1 MKGQILHISESTLII
16 RAENDQ
22 KLEVSISEIKSE
34 ITPHVGDDVD
44 FDIIEE
50 KAVNIFILRQTA
62 SLDEHLTS
70 AKKMAGNLYSKAK
83 GQLNEENAKKAKD
96 LASQATNK
104 AKESLKNIDYSKA
117 TDAIKNLKL
126 PTNTGVTQL
135 HNKFSFLIVVLI
147 FISMILPLVDIGFG
161 SSQSYFQLVESNSLM
176 VIFLLLSGISLLLGL
191 PRLITRSVSV
201 IFLIIVSM
209 PVYDGINA
217 LNDMGMLSSRRG
229 FDLDDLDPFFNM
241 IQIGFPLLVI
251 SIVIFAVLQILPFY
265 QVSNKFKAQTEASLD
280 KSSDQPI
287 TEQGS

>member
-34 ITPHVGDDVD
+34 ITPHVGDTVD

-62 SLDEHLTS
+62 SLDEHLNS
-70 AKKMAGNLYSKAK
+70 AKEMAGNLFSKAK
-83 GQLNEENAKKAKD
+83 GQLNEENAQKAKN

-117 TDAIKNLKL
+117 TNAIKNIKL
-126 PTNTGVTQL
+126 PTNTGTAKL
-135 HNKFSFLIVVLI
+135 HNKFAFLIVVLI
-147 FISMILPLVDIGFG
+147 FISMVLPLVDIGFG

-176 VIFLLLSGISLLLGL
+176 VIFLLLSAVSLVLGL
-191 PRLITRSVSV
+191 PRLITRSVSI
-201 IFLIIVSM
+201 IFLIIASM

-217 LNDMGMLSSRRG
+217 LNDMGMFSSRRRSN
-229 FDLDDLDPFFNM
+229 LDGLDPFFDI
-241 IQIGFPLLVI
+241 IQIGMPLLVI
-251 SIVIFAVLQILPFY
+251 SIVIFTILQMLPFY
-265 QVSNKFKAQTEASLD
+265 QVSNKFKPQAEVPLD
-280 KSSDQPI
+280 KSSEQAI
-287 TEQGS
+287 TE